1 MEGLQKGH
9 LAYVFCSEF
18 IQPSACPFYEASPP
32 PPLFKTV
39 ILYLFIYLFL
49 LKVDLP
55 YHISRVI

>member
-32 PPLFKTV
+32 PLFKTV
-39 ILYLFIYLFL
+39 ILNLFIYLFL
-49 LKVDLP
+49 LKLDLP
-55 YHISRVI
+55 YHISTMI